1 MKFLVFKKI
10 NIGLK
15 RQFDTKI
22 TEKDINKFSL
32 LSGDTNLI
40 HLNKEYA
47 KKKKFKNRVIHGAHV
62 LSLFSKLIG
71 NKLPGNNALIIFLEV
86 KFKNPAYPNKI
97 ISISGRVKEKYK
109 SVNSIVI
116 ELLAKYKTGKVIAN
130 GLVTVKIL

>member
-40 HLNKEYA
+40 HLNKEYE

>member
-10 NIGLK
+10 NIK
-15 RQFDTKI
+15 IKKKFDYKI
-22 TEKDINKFSL
+22 NEKDINKFSL